1 MLMTYQ
7 MTKALRRALRES
19 NRKKTYHRPIKLL
32 QSAAA
37 AAAAAAG
44 AGVIVA
50 GLDFHPLIRNRRRLR
65 D

>member
-37 AAAAAAG
+37 AAAAAA

>member
-37 AAAAAAG
+37 AAAAV
-44 AGVIVA
+44 GVIVA

>member
-37 AAAAAAG
+37 AAAAAVI
-44 AGVIVA
+44 VIVA

>member
-37 AAAAAAG
+37 AG
-44 AGVIVA
+44 GVIVA

>member
-37 AAAAAAG
+37 AAAG
-44 AGVIVA
+44 GVIVA

>member
-37 AAAAAAG
+37 AAAAG
-44 AGVIVA
+44 GVIVA

>member
-37 AAAAAAG
+37 AAAAG